1 MFDVDEC
8 LRSLIQVEGSD
19 LHLKV
24 PLAPMVRVHGHL
36 APIEGQ
42 EPLGPD
48 QTSEALRH
56 MLQEAEKLDEFDRE
70 GEVDFAYAIS
80 GLARFRVNAF
90 RQRG

>member
-8 LRSLIQVEGSD
+8 LRYLIQVEGSD

-36 APIEGQ
+36 AAIEGQ

-48 QTSEALRH
+48 DTSEALRH
-56 MLQEAEKLDEFDRE
+56 MLQESEKLDEFDRE
-70 GEVDFAYAIS
+70 G
-80 GLARFRVNAF
+80 
-90 RQRG
+90 